1 MRQRV
6 VLHDRGGAFSA
17 PAVTT
22 VVLTYCNWEWV
33 IGKSRYSET
42 FEALSEGLQGALW
55 QLGGVPREHQHGQSL
70 SWRTQLSYA
79 IAVPSC
85 GSSRR
90 ATGSCLKH
98 AWVGC
103 TFEELPRSIAH
114 D

>member
-1 MRQRV
+1 MIITLLRSGAPARGAIANRHFTDMRQRV

-55 QLGGVPREHQHGQSL
+55 QLGGVPR
-70 SWRTQLSYA
+70 
-79 IAVPSC
+79 
-85 GSSRR
+85 
-90 ATGSCLKH
+90 
-98 AWVGC
+98 
-103 TFEELPRSIAH
+103 
-114 D
+114 